1 MARNQLTPA
10 TADPISVA
18 VQQVADQQVADLD
31 AGIAVPA
38 NAAPA
43 AGPPPQQSLGDAQLT
58 AILTAVEQQLTR
70 YFAAMS
76 ARADAVQQA
85 GDAGRLELV
94 AYFQQQIDALTS
106 DLDRARV
113 TNETYEQALQAAIEE
128 RLTEFAAS
136 QDWRVGEVE
145 GRLERISEEIT
156 LGLPT
161 QLETAMAPLQQR
173 FDRTTELL
181 ASRIEELQNAARR
194 FDEQS
199 SALVDHVNDT
209 TSSLSRRM
217 DDTGRAFA
225 SHLDERTMSLSQR
238 VDDAMNG
245 MRQHVSEQV
254 STFGRKIED
263 TENKVIDRALAME
276 ERINEQTGV
285 RLAGVEATI
294 GRISSGIDDAIVALS
309 HRVIDLENR
318 NSTVAAR
325 VEEIAVQIESVD
337 QEAINNLREQ
347 MSSAVGESMLVRIEL
362 ERVASSTGEQFD
374 KLNVRMAELA
384 ADIAE
389 STLDVST
396 AVQLERLE
404 EIERS
409 LVELNPDQFVRK
421 SDLADGAAATTAG
434 AATTAAATAATTAA
448 TTATA
453 AADVDP
459 SESNLSSW

>member
-1 MARNQLTPA
+1 M
-10 TADPISVA
+10 
-18 VQQVADQQVADLD
+18 ADQH
-31 AGIAVPA
+31 AGLAAHTAAPSA
-38 NAAPA
+38 GPAAPA
-43 AGPPPQQSLGDAQLT
+43 SLGDAQLS

-70 YFAAMS
+70 YFGAMS

-85 GDAGRLELV
+85 GEAGRLELV
-94 AYFQQQIDALTS
+94 THFQQQIDVLKTEH
-106 DLDRARV
+106 DRTRAA
-113 TNETYEQALQAAIEE
+113 NEGYERALQAAIEE

-136 QDWRVGEVE
+136 QQWRVGEVE
-145 GRLERISEEIT
+145 GRIERISEEIT

-161 QLETAMAPLQQR
+161 QLEIATAPLQQR

-181 ASRIEELQNAARR
+181 ANRIEELQNAARR

-199 SALVDHVNDT
+199 SALVNHVNET

-225 SHLDERTMSLSQR
+225 AHLDERTMSLSQR

-245 MRQHVSEQV
+245 MRAHVSEQV

-285 RLAGVEATI
+285 RMAGVEATI
-294 GRISSGIDDAIVALS
+294 GRISNGIDDAIIALS
-309 HRVIDLENR
+309 HRVIELENS
-318 NSTVAAR
+318 NNAVAAR
-325 VEEIAVQIESVD
+325 VEEIAAQIESVD
-337 QEAINNLREQ
+337 QDAIYNLREQ
-347 MSSAVGESMLVRIEL
+347 MSSAIGESMLVRIEL

-374 KLNVRMAELA
+374 KFNVRLAELA
-384 ADIAE
+384 SDIAE

-404 EIERS
+404 EIERA
-409 LVELNPDQFVRK
+409 LVELDPDQFVRK
-421 SDLADGAAATTAG
+421 AELAGANAAPSGPATTDLAPPSTDG
-434 AATTAAATAATTAA
+434 
-448 TTATA
+448 
-453 AADVDP
+453 DP